1 MKTLAAFLAGA
12 MVAVAANYWRALWR
26 RRHPVPLP
34 PGVAYERVGDR
45 GSPRRGVRASL
56 LKSIRDPS
64 NPNDRAEAR
73 ERELA
78 DDLRGYLGDVA
89 TQHSS
94 DDVMI
99 WMRGGEGAAFVPVAW
114 NHQGAPPSSPWGT
127 AQQRALVSWAAEE
140 GVVSFD
146 GTEGEPSLAAAQV
159 PLESVAALGAAGT
172 VTGALVLHSSE
183 GIASSRGEL
192 KLWLPRHAE

>member
-45 GSPRRGVRASL
+45 GSPGRGVRASL
-56 LKSIRDPS
+56 LKSIRDPA
-64 NPNDRAEAR
+64 NPGDRVEAR

-78 DDLRGYLGDVA
+78 DDLRGYLGDVSA
-89 TQHSS
+89 RYGA

-99 WMRGGEGAAFVPVAW
+99 WMRGSESAAFVPVAW
-114 NHQGAPPSSPWGT
+114 NHPGAPPTSPWGT
-127 AQQRALVSWAAEE
+127 AQQRALVAWAAGE

-146 GTEGEPSLAAAQV
+146 GVEGEPSMAAARV
-159 PLESVAALGAAGT
+159 PLDSVAALGAAGT
-172 VTGALVLHSSE
+172 VTGALVLHAAE
-183 GIASSRGEL
+183 GIASSR
-192 KLWLPRHAE
+192 